1 MKPLLENW
9 RKYLTEAD
17 QAPHLNK
24 WDPGSLLARIIWILE
39 NESKR
44 LENQDLQKAADSV
57 REASR
62 VVSEAWMSRNRPVAA
77 EGLEK
82 EADDETPT

>member
-9 RKYLTEAD
+9 RKYLTEA

-24 WDPGSLLARIIWILE
+24 WDPGSLLARLIWILE
-39 NESKR
+39 NEGER
-44 LENQDLQKAADSV
+44 LGNQDLTDAAESV
-57 REASR
+57 RKVSR

-77 EGLEK
+77 EGLEH
-82 EADDETPT
+82 DETS